1 MKPYLVIL
9 TIFII
14 SCIVFPAIY
23 WFWLTAGRWVAI
35 NYTEY
40 RREQQREREREAA
53 AAAAAATAAAAANAA
68 NAAGNAA

>member
-23 WFWLTAGRWVAI
+23 WLWLTTGRWVAI
-35 NYTEY
+35 NYTVY
-40 RREQQREREREAA
+40 RREQQRESEREAA
-53 AAAAAATAAAAANAA
+53 EAAAATAAAITSEHAA
-68 NAAGNAA
+68 